1 MPASTPELTQAVSTT
16 EAAVVSGL
24 PGIDSRTLSTEP
36 IRARKRHIPR
46 RPPDPPRG
54 GRQRW
59 REFVTRSQGPAISEH
74 RHRNLRRWPPPGP
87 ANPGK
92 RRRWGADMCAARVR
106 VVVAVLVTGFLGSGL
121 SVSMQDSALA
131 NVVTPAARS
140 ASPAPTPT
148 ATATATPASPAPAPT
163 PTPTATATPASP
175 APTPTPTATATPA
188 SPAPTPTPTATAT
201 PASPAPTPTPTATAT
216 PASPAP
222 LPLPLPPRPR
232 PRPAP
237 PPLPLPPRPGPRPAR
252 APRRRRGRI
261 RRRHRRRARLLLR
274 QSRRGPRPRRWSRSR
289 RRPRSA
295 MPFRFPRAW
304 WRRTPGLSVRAAP
317 ARAGR
322 GLPGRS
328 RSPSRREPP

>member
-148 ATATATPASPAPAPT
+148 ATATATPASPAP
-163 PTPTATATPASP
+163 
-175 APTPTPTATATPA
+175 
-188 SPAPTPTPTATAT
+188 
-201 PASPAPTPTPTATAT
+201 
-216 PASPAP
+216 
-222 LPLPLPPRPR
+222 PLPLPPRPR
-232 PRPAP
+232 P
-237 PPLPLPPRPGPRPAR
+237 G
-252 APRRRRGRI
+252 
-261 RRRHRRRARLLLR
+261 
-274 QSRRGPRPRRWSRSR
+274 QPRPRPHSHSHRDRDPGQPRPHSHSHRDRDPGQPRPHSHSHRDRDPGQPRRHSHSHRDRDPGQPRRHSHSHRDRDRDPGQPAHRDAGAAASGVGIAAGPVFCSGSLAGVRVLAAGPDPAGDRVRLCPSGSRGR
-289 RRPRSA
+289 GGGG
-295 MPFRFPRAW
+295 PRAY
-304 WRRTPGLSVRAAP
+304 R
-317 ARAGR
+317 
-322 GLPGRS
+322 
-328 RSPSRREPP
+328 